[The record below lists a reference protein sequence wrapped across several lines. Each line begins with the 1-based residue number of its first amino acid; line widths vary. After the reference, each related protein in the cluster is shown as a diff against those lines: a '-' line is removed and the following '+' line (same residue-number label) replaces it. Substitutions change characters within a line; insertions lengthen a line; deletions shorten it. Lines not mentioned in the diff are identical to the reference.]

1 MNHAIDWSKP
11 LQTETGLPVKYI
23 RRRANWDP
31 QGPDRGPDRGPRCQI
46 AERDSTFNAGCPD
59 SFPHVILIEGK
70 IYETCRDSGYTSCLD
85 DYERD
90 GRGHKIINAPGAVP
104 TLDLSKPVQTK
115 DGAKVV
121 ILTTTAPGPYPVV
134 GYITDELLF
143 SSHGVTS
150 ETWTIEGRFNNKLE
164 TDTDLVNTPPPMV
177 KRWLNLYHKS
187 SSAMHSTEEAAIAA
201 QKQAIPS
208 AGYIKTIVVEIPD
221 EA

>member
-31 QGPDRGPDRGPRCQI
+31 DGPDRGPRCQI
-46 AERDSTFNAGCPD
+46 AERSGEFNAGCPE
-59 SFPHVILIEGK
+59 SFPHVILIDGK
-70 IYETCRDSGYTSCLD
+70 TYETCSDSGYTSCQV

-121 ILTTTAPGPYPVV
+121 ILTATAPGPYPVV
-134 GYITDELLF
+134 GYIADEFVL
-143 SSHGVTS
+143 SSHGVIPR
-150 ETWTIEGRFNNKLE
+150 TWTIEGRFNNKLK
-164 TDTDLVNTPPPMV
+164 TDTDLVSTPPPMV
-177 KRWLNLYHKS
+177 KRWLNLYRMACGNTYHPS
-187 SSAMHSTEEAAIAA
+187 PEEAAI
-201 QKQAIPS
+201 S
-208 AGYIKTIVVEIPD
+208 ARSNTELGFIKTITVEIPD